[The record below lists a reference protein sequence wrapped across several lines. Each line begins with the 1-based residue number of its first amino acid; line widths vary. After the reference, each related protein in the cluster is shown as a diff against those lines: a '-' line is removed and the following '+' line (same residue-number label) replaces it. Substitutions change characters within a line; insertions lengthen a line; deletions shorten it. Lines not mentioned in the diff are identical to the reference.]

1 MLPITEFH
9 LAFCGIATV
18 AATVGYAC
26 ARQAALTLASP
37 KETKADVEAGP
48 LEERSLKR
56 KLDDSDDGESDA
68 EQQSRPMKRSKT
80 PPTDQRETDED
91 EWEVIVAPPTY
102 EEAVALPQPNELVQ
116 DSSAPQ
122 EDNSSQRDTT
132 PIRENTPHI
141 DITPSLH
148 AERKVAEE
156 EPCSTPHSLQPNPLP
171 NGPEAL
177 PERAKIPSPKPAAAI
192 TPRPANP
199 FSSFASSSSPF
210 ASYSSATGASPFGL
224 AGKTVKSTP
233 AWRCGK
239 ENAGD
244 VSAETTPANALAPSP
259 NNALSPATTEPS
271 STPVQNK
278 NAIEA
283 GSRTQALTQASS
295 FVTGEEDETVVA
307 DLKGVKLFTKRGR
320 KEFTDGMYGHIKILS
335 RSSPLSAP
343 PNTTDEA
350 SQENTKPRTRL
361 RKSPPHHTLVL
372 QVVKRRSARL
382 FRRDPLGQVSMNI
395 GLCSRVRCHFDAAE
409 NILRV
414 ILMEQVMD
422 GEESKEDVVVYALK
436 PGRSQKPDF
445 QSFAKTLC
453 DNEELKSRPAPV
465 AVTTPTATDAAA
477 S

>member
-37 KETKADVEAGP
+37 KENKADVEAGP

-132 PIRENTPHI
+132 PIRENTPPI

-148 AERKVAEE
+148 AERQVAEE
-156 EPCSTPHSLQPNPLP
+156 EPCSTPQSSQPNPLP

-177 PERAKIPSPKPAAAI
+177 PERATIPSPEPTAAI

-210 ASYSSATGASPFGL
+210 ASYSSSTGASPFGL
-224 AGKTVKSTP
+224 AGQTVKSTP

-239 ENAGD
+239 ENTGD

-259 NNALSPATTEPS
+259 NNALSPATPEPS
-271 STPVQNK
+271 SAPVQNK

-283 GSRTQALTQASS
+283 GSRTQAPTQSSS

-307 DLKGVKLFTKRGR
+307 ELKGVKLFIKRGR

-335 RSSPLSAP
+335 RSSALSTP
-343 PNTTDEA
+343 QNTTDEA

-361 RKSPPHHTLVL
+361 
-372 QVVKRRSARL
+372 L
-382 FRRDPLGQVSMNI
+382 FRRDPLGQVSMNV
-395 GLCSRVRCHFDAAE
+395 GLCPRVRCHFDAAE

-422 GEESKEDVVVYALK
+422 GKESKEDVVVYALK
-436 PGRSQKPDF
+436 PGRSQKPEF

-453 DNEELKSRPAPV
+453 DNEELKSRPEPA
-465 AVTTPTATDAAA
+465 AVTTSTATDAAA